1 MLKPQVVDQHAVI
14 GVAPVVSWQAYD
26 ADGVAADPGTVTVT
40 VTNLAGT
47 ALATDAATSG
57 TTTSPRTKTLTAIAA
72 PDLLTCVWSVSGAVV
87 ARTKVAVNGG
97 IVCPL
102 PLLRARKGL
111 DNTVQTFTNDVLVAR
126 LAEVVNRVECYTG
139 ALVPR
144 ACTESFDWRG
154 EARYAP
160 QQPLIRSVRSVTVDG
175 TTVPATDYHL
185 DGHVV
190 VFEVRQWGEVVFTYE
205 YGRSSCPPDLR
216 RAIVDAVA
224 FSLLGETSGQ
234 SMRQTSVT
242 NEFGSTNF
250 ARPNDD
256 HPFGLPDVD
265 AIIMRHD
272 ERIPGVG

>member
-57 TTTSPRTKTLTAIAA
+57 TTTSPRTKTLSAIAA

-111 DNTVQTFTNDVLVAR
+111 DNVTTYPNATLVTR
-126 LAEVVNRVECYTG
+126 LAEVVNRVETVTG

-144 ACTESFDWRG
+144 VAIDRADVRHG
-154 EARYAP
+154 EWGYLP
-160 QQPLIRSVRSVTVDG
+160 KFPNIRSVRSLVVDDIALS
-175 TTVPATDYHL
+175 TDDYHL
-185 DGHVV
+185 DGSAIR
-190 VFEVRQWGEVVFTYE
+190 FDNRQHGELVLTYE
-205 YGRSSCPPDLR
+205 HGRDACPPDLR

-250 ARPNDD
+250 ARPNND

-272 ERIPGVG
+272 RRVLC